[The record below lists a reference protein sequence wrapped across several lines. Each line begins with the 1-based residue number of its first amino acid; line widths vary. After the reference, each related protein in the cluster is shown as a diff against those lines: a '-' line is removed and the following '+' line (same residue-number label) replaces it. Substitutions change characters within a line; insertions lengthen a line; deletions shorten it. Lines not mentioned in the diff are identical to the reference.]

1 MSDLTPPQRIEAA
14 IVRLEELRAES
25 AQGPWEWRLYD
36 GVRDSKSRL
45 VRVVEPED
53 EYGYDRVELL
63 AEYLTRGNADLI
75 VTLHSTINAQL
86 ALLRAA
92 MVEHSDVMTS
102 IEKPYWVAVM
112 ALADAIISGGT
123 E

>member
-1 MSDLTPPQRIEAA
+1 MTATPAQRIKEA
-14 IVRLEELRAES
+14 IERLEELKAKS
-25 AQGPWEWRLYD
+25 ASGPWQWRLYH
-36 GVRDSKSRL
+36 GVHDSKSRL
-45 VRVVEPED
+45 VRVVETKKEC
-53 EYGYDRVELL
+53 GYDRVQLL
-63 AEYLTRGNADLI
+63 AEYLTRADADLI

-102 IEKPYWVAVM
+102 IEKPYWVAAL
-112 ALADAIISGGT
+112 ALADAILSGGT